1 MQKKSATLV
10 VAVLAVISVIAL
22 VFFALE
28 GGFGGRGYG
37 REETLPRSFWL
48 ILFILPLISAMII
61 AGYIVT
67 FPRIESQKSQV
78 KPEWAPEGADEE
90 STLEAVMRVL
100 NEDERKVI
108 RALAGGENETM
119 LQKDIRWKTGLSRV
133 KTHRVVAR
141 LAKRSVVSVEKYY
154 NTNKI
159 ELADWLKRK
168 DEQNKPT

>member
-1 MQKKSATLV
+1 MQKKSAAL
-10 VAVLAVISVIAL
+10 VLAVLVVISVVAL
-22 VFFALE
+22 VFFAFE

-48 ILFILPLISAMII
+48 ALFILPLISALMIT
-61 AGYIVT
+61 GYIVT
-67 FPRIESQKSQV
+67 FPKIEPQKSQV
-78 KPEWAPEGADEE
+78 KPDWAPQGASRE

-108 RALAGGENETM
+108 QALAGAENEMM

-141 LAKRSVVSVEKYY
+141 LAKRGVISVEKYY

-168 DEQNKPT
+168 DEQNKPS